1 MLKLE
6 NQQQITDGIS
16 LQCREDLPEYVQPI
30 EFEFISQLLRT
41 AMGKVDYRKLEQS
54 TV

>member
-1 MLKLE
+1 MFKVE
-6 NQQQITDGIS
+6 NQQKIIDEIS
-16 LQCREDLPEYVQPI
+16 LQCREDLPEYAQPI
-30 EFEFISQLLRT
+30 EFKFISQLPRT